1 MSLRRPPEIP
11 LNLGVLEE
19 APQLKEYLNELEIWT
34 QEVWSKLKFLDI
46 GDLAVTAGIG
56 VPTGGQDGDWYYRVN
71 GANTSVYQN
80 INGTWTLNT

>member
-19 APQLKEYLNELEIWT
+19 APQVKEYLNQLEIWT

-46 GDLAVTAGIG
+46 GDLAVTAGTT
-56 VPTGGQDGDWYYRVN
+56 VPTGGQDGDFYYRVA
-71 GANTSVYQN
+71 GANTAIWQN
-80 INGTWTLNT
+80 INGTWAVNT